1 MRNLDRLITEA
12 ERLQG
17 IRPGTVRIGA
27 NIETTLGVANSYEIA
42 SASRRIDTFSGGTG
56 YDMSMDM
63 GVEMFVGF
71 DQFGYN
77 RGEGALVAKALGLE
91 YTGSVYLPDT
101 SGDVGDRDLTRQRA
115 EANRQAG
122 VRAGGGLHPN
132 TVEPQNVGLTPT
144 PEEVQ
149 EAQRI
154 LAYCAQLD
162 EQGEVEG
169 ELDGRVVDKYAAAR
183 ATELLEWSALC
194 AHKDAHKARAQART
208 RALEAQERAQA

>member
-1 MRNLDRLITEA
+1 
-12 ERLQG
+12 
-17 IRPGTVRIGA
+17 
-27 NIETTLGVANSYEIA
+27 
-42 SASRRIDTFSGGTG
+42 
-56 YDMSMDM
+56 MDM

-71 DQFGYN
+71 DQFVYN
-77 RGEGALVAKALGLE
+77 RGEGALVAKAIGLE

-101 SGDVGDRDLTRQRA
+101 SGNVGDRDLTRKRA

-122 VRAGGGLHPN
+122 LRAGGGLHPN
-132 TVEPQNVGLTPT
+132 TIEPQNVSLTPT

-154 LAYCAQLD
+154 LTYFAQLD

-169 ELDGRVVDKYAAAR
+169 ELDGRVVDKYEAAR
-183 ATELLEWSALC
+183 AAELLEWLALC
-194 AHKDAHKARAQART
+194 AQKDAHKARMQARA